1 MFGKQE
7 SKDSHI
13 LCALIPTT
21 SDSSCSRSGFLGL
34 HHPVLQVPSLRL
46 LQVIIRGR
54 EGCWIPRLEIFTG
67 MLPLIQCAGIG
78 AVCGSQCLQGT
89 SWIGPWA
96 TGASRAQGTS
106 LNLLSVQGKH
116 WQWNWWTWALIYPL
130 GWFVRCFKKWETIL
144 EISMW
149 LLCAAGFAQFRGSH
163 STWSLTWEENLQP
176 INMC

>member
-106 LNLLSVQGKH
+106 LAECSGQTLAVKLVNLGPNLPSRLICEMFQKVRDYPGDLYVAAVCRRVCPVQR
-116 WQWNWWTWALIYPL
+116 Q
-130 GWFVRCFKKWETIL
+130 
-144 EISMW
+144 S
-149 LLCAAGFAQFRGSH
+149 
-163 STWSLTWEENLQP
+163 
-176 INMC
+176 